1 MIPVYQTR
9 TVANDGAGNC
19 FNACVASILERPLR
33 DVCDVLP
40 DFEGDY
46 WGQWREWLATL
57 GLEINFVPLNQG
69 PPKGF
74 AIATGLGGRTYPDD
88 HAKAGQ
94 PIMHAAVVFNGEPV
108 HDPFPGAKWF
118 GDIRYFWTLDPI
130 AEDER
135 EAK

>member
-9 TVANDGAGNC
+9 TVANDGSGNC

-46 WGQWREWLATL
+46 WGQWREWLATI
-57 GLEINFVPLNQG
+57 GLEINYVPLNQG

-74 AIATGLGGRTYPDD
+74 AIATGFGGRTYPEG
-88 HAKAGQ
+88 HARAGE
-94 PIMHAAVVFNGEPV
+94 PIMHAAVVFNGDPV

-118 GDIRYFWTLDPI
+118 GDVRYFWTLDLLT
-130 AEDER
+130 EDEK
-135 EAK
+135 AAA

>member
-9 TVANDGAGNC
+9 TVANDGSGNC

-33 DVCDVLP
+33 DVCGVLP

-57 GLEINFVPLNQG
+57 DLGINYVPLDQG

-74 AIATGLGGRTYPDD
+74 AIATGFGGRNFPDG
-88 HAKAGQ
+88 HAKAGE
-94 PIMHAAVVFNGEPV
+94 PILHAAVVFNGEPV

-118 GDIRYFWTLDPI
+118 GDIRYFWTIDPLD
-130 AEDER
+130 ADER
-135 EAK
+135 AAA